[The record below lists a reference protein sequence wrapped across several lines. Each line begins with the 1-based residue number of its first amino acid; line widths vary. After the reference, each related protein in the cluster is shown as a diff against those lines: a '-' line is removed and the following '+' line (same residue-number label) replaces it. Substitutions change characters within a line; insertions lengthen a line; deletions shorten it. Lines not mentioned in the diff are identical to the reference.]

1 MAIDKVFGPV
11 DVAVSGMQAQNKNLS
26 AIYSNVANA
35 RTTDAGG
42 GVPYRRVEA
51 IFRSQDEGDPLGGVI
66 VDKIAQDRSA
76 FPEIFDPT
84 NPNADAGGYVKMP
97 NVSLP
102 TEMINLTI
110 ATRAYQANAAVLKRY
125 QQIVDTALELL
136 R

>member
-1 MAIDKVFGPV
+1 MAVDKVFGPV

-35 RTTDAGG
+35 RTTDAGTG
-42 GVPYRRVEA
+42 EPYRRVEA
-51 IFRSQDEGDPLGGVI
+51 IFRAQDEGDPLGGVM
-66 VDKIAQDRSA
+66 VDKVAQDASA
-76 FPEIFDPT
+76 FPEIYDPT
-84 NPNADAGGYVKMP
+84 HPDADAGGYIKMP
-97 NVSLP
+97 NVNLP
-102 TEMINLTI
+102 TEMINLNI

>member
-11 DVAVSGMQAQNKNLS
+11 DVAVSGMEAQNKNLA

-42 GVPYRRVEA
+42 QPYRRIEA
-51 IFRSQDEGDPLGGVI
+51 IFKPQDSHDPLGGVM
-66 VDKIAQDRSA
+66 VDKIAQDNSP
-76 FPEIFDPT
+76 FPELFDPT
-84 NPNADAGGYVKMP
+84 HPNADANGYVKMP

-102 TEMINLTI
+102 AEMINLTI
-110 ATRAYQANAAVLKRY
+110 ATRAYQANAAILKRY

>member
-1 MAIDKVFGPV
+1 MTIDKVFGPV
-11 DVAVSGMQAQNKNLS
+11 DVAVSGMQAQNKSLS
-26 AIYSNVANA
+26 AIYANVANA

-42 GVPYRRVEA
+42 QPYRRVEA
-51 IFRSQDEGDPLGGVI
+51 VFRPQDEGDPLGGVM
-66 VDKIAQDRSA
+66 VEKIAQDTSP
-76 FPEIFDPT
+76 FPEIFDPGH
-84 NPNADAGGYVKMP
+84 PDADPSGYVKMP

>member
-11 DVAVSGMQAQNKNLS
+11 DVAVSGMEAQNKNLS

-42 GVPYRRVEA
+42 GQPYRRIEA
-51 IFRSQDEGDPLGGVI
+51 IFKPQDSHDPLGGVM
-66 VDKIAQDRSA
+66 VDKLAQDSSP
-76 FPEIFDPT
+76 FPELFDPT
-84 NPNADAGGYVKMP
+84 HPDADSSGYVRMP
-97 NVSLP
+97 NVNL
-102 TEMINLTI
+102 TAEMINLTI
-110 ATRAYQANAAVLKRY
+110 ATRAYQANAAILKRY

>member
-1 MAIDKVFGPV
+1 MTIDKVFGPV
-11 DVAVSGMQAQNKNLS
+11 DVAVSGMQAQNKSLA
-26 AIYSNVANA
+26 AIYANVANA

-42 GVPYRRVEA
+42 QPYRRVEA
-51 IFRSQDEGDPLGGVI
+51 IFRPQDAGDPLGGVM
-66 VDKIAQDRSA
+66 VEKIAQDTSP
-76 FPEIFDPT
+76 FPEIFDPGHPDAD
-84 NPNADAGGYVKMP
+84 PNGYVKMP

>member
-1 MAIDKVFGPV
+1 MTIDKVFGPV
-11 DVAVSGMQAQNKNLS
+11 DVAVSGMQAQNKSLA
-26 AIYSNVANA
+26 AIYANVANA

-42 GVPYRRVEA
+42 QPYRRVEA
-51 IFRSQDEGDPLGGVI
+51 IFRPQDEGDPLGGVM
-66 VDKIAQDRSA
+66 VDKIVQDASP
-76 FPEIFDPT
+76 FPEVFDPGH
-84 NPNADAGGYVKMP
+84 PDADARGYVKMP

>member
-1 MAIDKVFGPV
+1 MAVDKVFGPV
-11 DVAVSGMQAQNKNLS
+11 DVAVSGMQAQSKSLS
-26 AIYSNVANA
+26 AIYANVANA
-35 RTTDAGG
+35 HTTDANGE
-42 GVPYRRVEA
+42 PYRRVEA
-51 IFRSQDEGDPLGGVI
+51 IFKSKDEEDPLGGVR
-66 VDKIAQDRSA
+66 VDKISQDNSE
-76 FPEIFDPT
+76 FPEVFDPGH
-84 NPNADAGGYVKMP
+84 PGADANGYVRMP

>member
-1 MAIDKVFGPV
+1 MAVDKVFGPV
-11 DVAVSGMQAQNKNLS
+11 DVAVSGMQAQNKSLS

-35 RTTDAGG
+35 RTSDAGG
-42 GVPYRRVEA
+42 QPYRRVEA
-51 IFRSQDEGDPLGGVI
+51 VFRPKDEGGPLGGVM
-66 VDKIAQDRSA
+66 VDKIAQDNSE
-76 FPEIFDPT
+76 FPTVFDPVH
-84 NPNADAGGYVKMP
+84 PDADANGYVRMP

-125 QQIVDTALELL
+125 QQAVDTALELL

>member
-11 DVAVSGMQAQNKNLS
+11 DVAISGMQAQNKNLS

-35 RTTDAGG
+35 RTTDAGAG
-42 GVPYRRVEA
+42 EPYRRVEA
-51 IFRSQDEGDPLGGVI
+51 VFRAQDEGDPLGGVM
-66 VDKIAQDRSA
+66 VDKVAQDASA
-76 FPEIFDPT
+76 FPEVYDPAH
-84 NPNADAGGYVKMP
+84 PDADAGGYVKMP

-102 TEMINLTI
+102 TEMINLNI

>member
-11 DVAVSGMQAQNKNLS
+11 DVAVSGMQAQNKNLA

-42 GVPYRRVEA
+42 QPYRRVEA
-51 IFRSQDEGDPLGGVI
+51 IFKPLDSEDPLGGVM
-66 VDKIAQDRSA
+66 VEKISQDNSP

-84 NPNADAGGYVKMP
+84 HPSADTRGYVKMP

-110 ATRAYQANAAVLKRY
+110 ATRAYQANAAMLRRY
-125 QQIVDTALELL
+125 QQLVDTALELL

>member
-35 RTTDAGG
+35 RTTDAGSG
-42 GVPYRRVEA
+42 EPYRRVEA
-51 IFRSQDEGDPLGGVI
+51 IFRAQDEGDPLGGVL
-66 VDKIAQDRSA
+66 VDKVAQDASA
-76 FPEIFDPT
+76 FPEIYDPT
-84 NPNADAGGYVKMP
+84 HPDADAGGYVKMP
-97 NVSLP
+97 NVNLP
-102 TEMINLTI
+102 AEMINLNI

>member
-11 DVAVSGMQAQNKNLS
+11 DVAISGMQAQNKNLS

-51 IFRSQDEGDPLGGVI
+51 IFRSQDEGDPLGGVM

-84 NPNADAGGYVKMP
+84 SPNADAGGYVKMP
-97 NVSLP
+97 CQPAHGDDQPDHCHAGLP
-102 TEMINLTI
+102 GQCGGAETLS
-110 ATRAYQANAAVLKRY
+110 ADRGHGP
-125 QQIVDTALELL
+125 
-136 R
+136 

>member
-51 IFRSQDEGDPLGGVI
+51 IFRAQDEGDPLGGVI
-66 VDKIAQDRSA
+66 VDKIAQDASA
-76 FPEIFDPT
+76 FPEVFDPA
-84 NPNADAGGYVKMP
+84 NPNADAGGFVKMP
-97 NVSLP
+97 NVNLP